1 MKLEDYIKRHT
12 QEAEAAQNAPQV
24 EGVPMASKTLDALA
38 VQLDADRYQAARDL
52 LEDGIDAGE
61 PPADLLH
68 RLTVAVFGEHSPQE
82 SKLAETIK
90 AKPGGP
96 ELAIATIRGHKAII
110 RAELKKLQALSQ
122 PLMDDLKRLDDEER
136 ALSRAAGDTVNK
148 ALLEIMEAATA
159 PEPPDLRTLTELY
172 SRYHMNRQAMGL
184 LYGVIADTA
193 RKRTGEFD
201 LVAAQ
206 HLTELQERVLEAV
219 TA

>member
-1 MKLEDYIKRHT
+1 MPTE
-12 QEAEAAQNAPQV
+12 P
-24 EGVPMASKTLDALA
+24 KTLDAVAEQFDAEKYREIVAL
-38 VQLDADRYQAARDL
+38 LD
-52 LEDGIDAGE
+52 EGIEAGE
-61 PPADLLH
+61 PPADVLH
-68 RLTVAVFGEHSPQE
+68 RLTIATYGENSPQAA
-82 SKLAETIK
+82 KLAETIK

-96 ELAIATIRGHKAII
+96 ELAIATIRAHKAII
-110 RAELKKLQALSQ
+110 RAELKKLQALSKS
-122 PLMDDLKRLDDEER
+122 LMDDLTRLDDEER
-136 ALSRAAGDTVNK
+136 AVSRAAGDMVNK

-193 RKRTGEFD
+193 RKRAGEFD

-206 HLTELQERVLEAV
+206 HLTELQRQVLEAV